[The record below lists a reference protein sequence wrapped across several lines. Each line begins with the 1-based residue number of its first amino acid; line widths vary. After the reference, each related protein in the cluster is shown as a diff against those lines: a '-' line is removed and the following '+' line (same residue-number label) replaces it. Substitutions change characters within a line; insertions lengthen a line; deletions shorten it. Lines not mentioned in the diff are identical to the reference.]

1 MKWLPPTF
9 LGGAALA
16 VLTSACSLIT
26 SLDGLTDGPASD
38 ASSGLFDAS
47 TPDGSKLDGALTVDG
62 GTKVDDAGNPIGDP
76 DGSLP
81 VGDPDAGDD
90 GGSTPPIDSGNAPDA
105 SDAGT
110 APDTG
115 TVTYCAGLSPKP
127 VFCEDYDEGSVSN
140 GWDQVSSQGGKAG
153 VSTTAFQSGPASML
167 VATNTLASGGIVDVA
182 EYKEFPALAGKAQTM
197 TLAFDV
203 RFETVDSTKHDIVF
217 GSIQLVDASGA
228 TYELQLDAVLTTAG
242 DLQLDMPE
250 LTTTAGGGTTYVDHT
265 LSTHVATQTWLHV
278 VMTEKVPAASG
289 VGTATLSINGTQL
302 LSTSINVLVTNW
314 IPEVIL
320 GISYVQP
327 PSNPWGVRYDNVT
340 FDSK

>member
-1 MKWLPPTF
+1 MF

-26 SLDGLTDGPASD
+26 SLDGLTDGPTSD

-47 TPDGSKLDGALTVDG
+47 THDAATLDGASTKDG
-62 GTKVDDAGNPIGDP
+62 STTVDDAGNPIGDP
-76 DGSLP
+76 DGS
-81 VGDPDAGDD
+81 GGAPDAGDD
-90 GGSTPPIDSGNAPDA
+90 GGSIPPVDAGNTPDA
-105 SDAGT
+105 SDGGT
-110 APDTG
+110 VTDTG
-115 TVTYCAGLSPKP
+115 TPFTTFCAGLSPKP
-127 VFCEDYDEGSVSN
+127 VFCEDYDEGSVSA

-203 RFETVDSTKHDIVF
+203 RFETIDSTKHDIVF

-265 LSTHVATQTWLHV
+265 VSTHVATQTWLHV

-289 VGTATLSINGTQL
+289 VGAATLSINGTQL

-314 IPEVIL
+314 TPELII
-320 GISYVQP
+320 GISYVAP

-340 FDSK
+340 LDSK